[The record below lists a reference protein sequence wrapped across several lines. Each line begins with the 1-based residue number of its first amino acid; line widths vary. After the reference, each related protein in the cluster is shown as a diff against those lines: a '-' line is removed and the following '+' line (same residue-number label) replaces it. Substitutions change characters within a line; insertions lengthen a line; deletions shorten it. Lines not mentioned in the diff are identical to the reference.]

1 MHEDTISP
9 PGDATSS
16 TGTDPTRSRVPES
29 APLRDLEPASVH
41 VIVAGERTRIVIS
54 GEVDA
59 DLVPDLN
66 LAMHDAEATG
76 LPIDVD
82 AQHVSFMDSS
92 GIAFLARLAA
102 RTTETVRLLNA
113 PDAVRFL
120 LDVTRIGELLEL
132 VDDATPADPS

>member
-1 MHEDTISP
+1 MHEDTTSA
-9 PGDATSS
+9 PGRTTSAN
-16 TGTDPTRSRVPES
+16 GADPTRSRVPDA
-29 APLRDLEPASVH
+29 APPRDLEPASVH
-41 VIVAGERTRIVIS
+41 VIVAEERTRIVVS

-82 AQHVSFMDSS
+82 AQHVTFMDSS
-92 GIAFLARLAA
+92 GIAFLARLAS
-102 RTTETVRLLNA
+102 RTTVPVRLLNT

-120 LDVTRIGELLEL
+120 LEVTRIGDLLEV
-132 VDDATPADPS
+132 VDDAPDPTA